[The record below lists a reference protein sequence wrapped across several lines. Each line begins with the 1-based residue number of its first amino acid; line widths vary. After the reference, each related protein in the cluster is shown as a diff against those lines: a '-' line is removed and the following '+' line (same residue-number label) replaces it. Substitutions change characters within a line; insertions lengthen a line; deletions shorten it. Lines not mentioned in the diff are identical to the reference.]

1 MDPDRSTG
9 TEEKSRMAGR
19 LMTTTGV
26 VLALVLL
33 FAVNILASRTLG
45 PARIDLTENRLF
57 TLSEGT
63 RGVLAGLDEPVTL
76 RFYLSRRELER
87 VPGIGGYADRVQALL
102 DEYRRLAG
110 GKLVLHMID
119 PEPFSEEEDRAVG
132 YGLRGVPLGLD
143 EGVFYFGL
151 AGTSSVDDEEVIPFF
166 ASEREQFLEYD
177 VTRLVHNLANPERK
191 TVGLLSSLP
200 IEGQGPSMRA
210 ALGGMGAPPWMVVEQ
225 MRQLFD
231 VRSLHPTLD
240 EVPGDIDVLMLV
252 HPQAL
257 PAGALYA
264 IDQYVLRGGR
274 VVAFV
279 DPYSEAQQ
287 EGMAG
292 GFMPPAGSRRSE
304 IDELLAAWG
313 VTLGEEVVADL
324 DLALKVRMEQSGRM
338 VTFDYPVW
346 MNITPHTFDGD
357 DIVTGN
363 LGNLGFGTPGHL
375 EPAEGAATTFTPLVS
390 TTPRAAGFTTEQ
402 VAAVTTDPRD
412 LLDAYTPR
420 DRAYTV
426 VARVSGKVRT
436 AFPDGRP
443 QPEPSGEEGG
453 EPAGEDGAGSEAGPR
468 AGHLSESTGDARIIL
483 VADADMLAD
492 RFWVVVQEF
501 LGSRIALPNAAN
513 GTLVVNALDNLTGS
527 GDLISVRNRGAFT
540 RPFTLIVALEQRA
553 ERAFRAKEQELMARL
568 EETERRL
575 VEIEESNQG
584 NDSLILT
591 DAQRD
596 ELVGFRQERVRIR
609 KELREVRRQ
618 LRADIEALES
628 WLKFA
633 NIGLVPTLIGIGG
646 LAAGL
651 LRIRRRRT
659 AVATAQERR
668 KGGHDR
674 CAALVR
680 R

>member
-1 MDPDRSTG
+1 
-9 TEEKSRMAGR
+9 MASR

-33 FAVNILASRTLG
+33 FAVNILASRILG

-63 RGVLAGLDEPVTL
+63 RAILANLDEPVTL
-76 RFYLSRRELER
+76 RFYLSQRELER
-87 VPGIGGYADRVQALL
+87 VPGIGGYADRVRALL
-102 DEYRRLAG
+102 NEYKRLSG
-110 GKLVLHMID
+110 GKLALHVID

-143 EGVFYFGL
+143 EGNFYFGL
-151 AGTSSVDDEEVIPFF
+151 AATNSVDDEEVIPFF

-177 VTRLVHNLANPERK
+177 VTKLVHNLTKPK
-191 TVGLLSSLP
+191 QKIVGLLSSLP
-200 IEGQGPSMRA
+200 IEGQGPPMQA
-210 ALGGMGAPPWMVVEQ
+210 AMGGMDAQPWMVVEQ
-225 MRQLFD
+225 IRQLFEL
-231 VRSLHPTLD
+231 RSLHPKLEEIPED
-240 EVPGDIDVLMLV
+240 VDVLMLV
-252 HPQAL
+252 HPQTL
-257 PAGALYA
+257 PREALYA

-279 DPYSEAQQ
+279 DPYSETQQ
-287 EGMAG
+287 PGMAA
-292 GFMPPAGSRRSE
+292 GFMQPVGSRRSE
-304 IDELLAAWG
+304 IDELLSAWG
-313 VTLGEEVVADL
+313 VTLGDDVVADL
-324 DLALKVRMEQSGRM
+324 DLALKVRMEQGGR
-338 VTFDYPVW
+338 VLTFDYPVW
-346 MNITPHTFDGD
+346 MNVTPHTFDQD

-363 LGNLGFGTPGHL
+363 LGNLGFGTPGYL
-375 EPAEGAATTFTPLVS
+375 EPAEGATNTFTPLVT
-390 TTPRAAGFTTEQ
+390 TTPRAAQFTTSQ

-412 LLDAYTPR
+412 LLDAYTSQ

-443 QPEPSGEEGG
+443 LPVSTDEEGN
-453 EPAGEDGAGSEAGPR
+453 EPAGEDEAGSEAEPK
-468 AGHLSESTGDARIIL
+468 AEHVSESTEDAQIIL

-492 RFWVVVQEF
+492 RFWVVVEEF
-501 LGSRIALPNAAN
+501 LGSRIALPSAAN
-513 GTLVVNALDNLTGS
+513 STLVVNALDNLTGS
-527 GDLISVRNRGAFT
+527 GDLISVRNRGTFT
-540 RPFTLIVALEQRA
+540 RPFVRVVALKQQA
-553 ERAFRAKEQELMARL
+553 ERVYRAKEQELIAQL

-575 VEIEESNQG
+575 VELEESNQG
-584 NDSLILT
+584 NESLIIT

-596 ELVGFRQERVRIR
+596 ELVQFRQERVRIR

-633 NIGLVPTLIGIGG
+633 NIGLVPILIGLTG

-651 LRIRRRRT
+651 LQLRRRRT
-659 AVATAQERR
+659 AATAT
-668 KGGHDR
+668 
-674 CAALVR
+674 A
-680 R
+680 